1 MSTWNSYKPNV
12 FANAA
17 YSSSKMTQPSQDHPV
32 ARATPANKS
41 VAISDLLVTPP
52 EQAPYDSF
60 DHRTVPICNPTPP
73 TIARQTVLAGAAKA
87 LQKSQL
93 ALSPPISPLSKV
105 SNQDHAIVHDDKDPI
120 LYPEGPT
127 TSTTAPLFKKSL
139 SPEAQ
144 SAVDEHISS
153 RAFEKA
159 APTAARVKPPTRE
172 DYGLVVCFYEDC
184 WAKFFKSTP
193 TEQMQWL
200 RRERAQLKEDDRA
213 RRKVSTKTAA
223 RPIKVKPLKPRPS
236 GIVTASMELVKLA
249 TSPRNLS
256 KVIKPTTSRP
266 PRPSASKPAQPRRGS
281 DTPQPEKK
289 RTTTLA
295 DRDFKSVPDFCP
307 PLESLDKLPDDRDM
321 IVPAM
326 GNARPFE
333 QNEMHLL
340 PLLHP
345 MERKL
350 ATNLRLDPATY
361 LTSKRRIFLGRL
373 RYFHYNKPYR
383 KTHAQHVCNID
394 VNKAS
399 KLWTAF
405 DSVGWFDEKWVR
417 GVPAPP
423 EDF

>member
-1 MSTWNSYKPNV
+1 MSSWNTYKQNMS
-12 FANAA
+12 ANAA
-17 YSSSKMTQPSQDHPV
+17 YLPKMAQQTQQHLT
-32 ARATPANKS
+32 ARATPATKP

-52 EQAPYDSF
+52 EAVPYESF
-60 DHRTVPICNPTPP
+60 DHWAIQASNTTPP
-73 TIARQTVLAGAAKA
+73 MVTGETILHTAAKPFRKP
-87 LQKSQL
+87 QQ
-93 ALSPPISPLSKV
+93 ALSPPISPLTKIG
-105 SNQDHAIVHDDKDPI
+105 NQDHATVHDDKDPI
-120 LYPEGPT
+120 LYPEG
-127 TSTTAPLFKKSL
+127 STPSATEPLFKKSL
-139 SPEAQ
+139 SPEGQ
-144 SAVDEHISS
+144 NAVDEHISS

-159 APTAARVKPPTRE
+159 TPFTARVKPPTRE

-184 WAKFFKSTP
+184 WAKFFKSSP
-193 TEQMQWL
+193 TEQMDWL
-200 RRERAQLKEDDRA
+200 RREKAQLREDDKA
-213 RRKVSTKTAA
+213 RRGVNTKTVS
-223 RPIKVKPLKPRPS
+223 RPIKAKPLKPRPA
-236 GIVTASMELVKLA
+236 GTHTANMDVIKSA
-249 TSPRNLS
+249 TGPRSPS
-256 KVIKPTTSRP
+256 KVIKPAASRP
-266 PRPSASKPAQPRRGS
+266 ARPHASKPAQARRAS

-295 DRDFKSVPDFCP
+295 DRDFNSVPDYCP
-307 PLESLDKLPDDRDM
+307 ALESLNDMPDGKEM
-321 IVPAM
+321 TIPAM

-333 QNEMHLL
+333 QNEMHLI

-361 LTSKRRIFLGRL
+361 LTSKRRIFLARL

-417 GVPAPP
+417 NVPAPP
-423 EDF
+423 EDS